1 MKTSQDGT
9 KEQAEATRHQ
19 VVVAQAVAQVETA
32 VAVVVKEAVVEAT
45 NTTNRTVIR
54 MVVLAEMTIPVPLV
68 KTREKATLLRQHYT
82 TAKVVAIVI
91 VESNDVG
98 DETDR

>member
-1 MKTSQDGT
+1 M
-9 KEQAEATRHQ
+9 
-19 VVVAQAVAQVETA
+19 AQAVAQVETA

-54 MVVLAEMTIPVPLV
+54 MVALAEMTIPVPLV

-91 VESNDVG
+91 AETNDGG